1 MSLTKTAFNPKTRTW
16 TSEPYIPEP
25 KPYLVLRLN
34 NCYDIG
40 PNYLE
45 MYVSEDDL
53 LEREIKALQEE
64 GFTTDL
70 RHATDEDGNL
80 ATITIEMQEES
91 LSASLS

>member
-1 MSLTKTAFNPKTRTW
+1 MSLRKTAFDPKTGEW
-16 TSEPYIPEP
+16 TEEPYTP
-25 KPYLVLRLN
+25 KPTPYLVLRLN

-53 LEREIKALQEE
+53 FEREIKALQEE